1 LRSPGRSP
9 ILDGVVADE
18 SSLTRKEFGHL
29 FKGFLEQAVESAPAS
44 TPYFLERLRE
54 HFGRDPSRLPTLR
67 EDVDKSDHPNLQLAI
82 ESYLAEANRRAELVG
97 IMGGQEYREPSI
109 ATLLLVEQHSEAASE
124 GPVQYENIRL
134 ADEQVLPCVARGL
147 YLVTDDAKRYALL
160 VASPNVYSHRENL
173 RVEVMAEDRDDAVR
187 LLAALR
193 KAMRTR
199 NVYRGQVVS
208 LTPGHESLDVHFHR
222 LRAITRED
230 IVLPDGI
237 LERIE
242 RQTIGFSRHRD
253 TLLAAGR
260 HLKRGLLLYGPPG
273 TGKTLTA
280 MYLAARMKER
290 TTLLLTGRGLG
301 MVEQSCAMA
310 RLLQPST
317 IILEDVDLIAEER
330 TRMGSGCTFLLF
342 ELLNQMDGL
351 ADDCDVVFLLTTNR
365 PELLEPALASRPG
378 RIDLAVEIPA
388 PDPGCRRRLFDLY
401 GRGLTLQLSD
411 LDGLIDRTDGVSAAF
426 IRELLRKAA
435 LIAADEPAPTITDH
449 HLDAALHELA
459 VQGGDLL
466 RSLLGVRHPSTH
478 SGNER

>member
-1 LRSPGRSP
+1 MSDDALSP
-9 ILDGVVADE
+9 
-18 SSLTRKEFGHL
+18 KQFGQL
-29 FKGFLEQAVESAPAS
+29 FKGFLEQAVDSAPPTA
-44 TPYFLERLRE
+44 PYFLERLRQ
-54 HFGRDPSRLPTLR
+54 HFGQDPSTLPTLR

-82 ESYLAEANRRAELVG
+82 ESYMADERRRAELVG
-97 IMGGQEYREPSI
+97 VMGGMEYREPSI
-109 ATLLLVEQHSEAASE
+109 ASLLLVERHGEPVSE

-134 ADEQVLPCVARGL
+134 ADDQVLPCVARGL
-147 YLVTDDAKRYALL
+147 YLVTDETKRFALL
-160 VASPNVYSHRENL
+160 VASPNSYSRREKL
-173 RVEVMAEDRDDAVR
+173 RLEVMAQDRDDAVR

-208 LTPGHESLDVHFHR
+208 LEHGHESLTVNFHR
-222 LRAITRED
+222 LRPIARED

-280 MYLAARMKER
+280 MYLATQMKER

-301 MVEQSCAMA
+301 MVQDSCAMA

-317 IILEDVDLIAEER
+317 VILEDVDLIAEER
-330 TRMGSGCTFLLF
+330 TRMGTGCTALLF

-388 PDPGCRRRLFDLY
+388 LDADCRRRLFDLY
-401 GRGLTLQLSD
+401 GRGLTLDLRD
-411 LDGLIDRTDGVSAAF
+411 LDRLIDRTAGVSAAF

-435 LIAADEPAPTITDH
+435 LIAADEPTPTITDH

-466 RSLLGVRHPSTH
+466 RSLLGVRGGTASP
-478 SGNER
+478 GG

>member
-1 LRSPGRSP
+1 MSDDALSP
-9 ILDGVVADE
+9 
-18 SSLTRKEFGHL
+18 KQFGQL
-29 FKGFLEQAVESAPAS
+29 FKGFLEQAVEGAPES
-44 TPYFLERLRE
+44 TPHFFARLQE
-54 HFGRDPSRLPTLR
+54 HFGQDPSKLATIR
-67 EDVDKSDHPNLQLAI
+67 ETVEKPDHPNLQLAI
-82 ESYLAEANRRAELVG
+82 ESYLAADDRTATLVG
-97 IMGGQEYREPSI
+97 FMGGHAYHEPSI
-109 ATLLLVEQHSEAASE
+109 GSLLLPGRADFETTE
-124 GPVQYENIRL
+124 GPVEYKNVRL
-134 ADEQVLPCVARGL
+134 ADGEVLPCVARGF
-147 YLVTDDAKRYALL
+147 YFIGEGAKRYALL
-160 VASPNVYSHRENL
+160 IAVPQEYSPRQGL
-173 RVEVMAEDRDDAVR
+173 RVEVMAPERDDAVR
-187 LLAALR
+187 LLADLR

-199 NVYRGQVVS
+199 SVYRGQVVS
-208 LTPGHESLDVHFHR
+208 LEPTGYESLSVRFHH
-222 LRAITRED
+222 LPPIAREA

-242 RQTIGFSRHRD
+242 RQTVGFSRHRE

-280 MYLAARMKER
+280 MYLATQMKER
-290 TTLLLTGRGLG
+290 TTILLTGRGLG
-301 MVEQSCAMA
+301 LVEHSCAMA

-317 IILEDVDLIAEER
+317 VILEDVDLIAEER
-330 TRMGSGCTFLLF
+330 TRMGSGCTALLF

-388 PDPGCRRRLFDLY
+388 PDAPCRRRLIELY
-401 GRGLTLQLSD
+401 SRGLTLDLRD
-411 LDGLIDRTDGVSAAF
+411 LDRLIDRTAGVSAAF

-435 LIAADEPAPTITDH
+435 LIAADEPTPTITDD

-466 RSLLGVRHPSTH
+466 RSLLGVR
-478 SGNER
+478 SGIASHTG